1 MKKILF
7 ISILAIS
14 CSKYRNCSP
23 ECQVQQMSSNGYVTI
38 GTGNIDACTYYDYV
52 MKSPTHTDAN
62 GNKIDAE
69 SLKIVCP

>member
-1 MKKILF
+1 
-7 ISILAIS
+7 
-14 CSKYRNCSP
+14 
-23 ECQVQQMSSNGYVTI
+23 MSSNGYVTI